1 MNTTTARIRKCVR
14 LALPKSGK
22 TCLWLLKI
30 ILPISLGVRL
40 LQYSGLLGAFSAW
53 VEPLFSIIGLPG
65 ETAIVFVTSIFC
77 PLYAPIALISSM
89 TLGVREATILAL
101 MCLVSHNLIV
111 ESSVQ
116 ARTGSNFWEI
126 TMLRLLMSFVI
137 AFSLNRIM
145 PPHTGWGTMG
155 VSVSAT
161 AENSLWEV
169 FALWFT
175 SSMKVVVTI
184 LLIVTALMILH
195 YILEEFRLMR
205 GLSSVFAPLMTVF
218 GLPRD
223 TAFLWLVGNLVGLAY
238 GGAIMVEQVE
248 QKKLSYRNGN
258 LLNYHLAVNHSM
270 LEDTIIFVAIGIPA
284 LWILLPR
291 LVFAVAVVWLRR
303 LFNYIYTSRKIKLKI
318 PSHE

>member
-1 MNTTTARIRKCVR
+1 MIAKIWKCVK

-22 TCLWLLKI
+22 TCLWLLKL

-40 LQYSGLLGAFSAW
+40 LQYSGLLGRLSAW
-53 VEPLFSIIGLPG
+53 LEPLFSIIGLPG
-65 ETAIVFVTSIFC
+65 ETAIVFITSVFS

-89 TLGVREATILAL
+89 SLGVREATILAL

-116 ARTGSNFWEI
+116 SRTGSNFWEI
-126 TMLRLLMSFVI
+126 TVLRLLMSFVI
-137 AFSLNRIM
+137 AFALNCIM
-145 PPHTGWGTMG
+145 PHTGWGTVG
-155 VSVSAT
+155 VSVSAAT
-161 AENSLWEV
+161 SPTLPDV
-169 FALWFT
+169 FTLWFM
-175 SSMKVVVTI
+175 SSMKVVITI
-184 LLIVTALMILH
+184 VLIVTALMILH

-205 GLSSVFAPLMTVF
+205 GLSVVFAPLMHIF

-223 TAFLWLVGNLVGLAY
+223 TAFLWLVGNMVGLAY

-248 QKKLSYRNGN
+248 QKKLSYKNGN

-291 LVFAVAVVWLRR
+291 LIFAGAVVWLRR
-303 LFNYIYTSRKIKLKI
+303 LYNYIYIIAKDKDKDTA
-318 PSHE
+318 